1 MISHDAFRRLST
13 VVAITGLASSAG
25 LAGAQTDYPARPLR
39 FLVGAAPGGATE
51 ILARAIGT
59 RLGEKFRQQVV
70 IDTRPGANHII
81 AGEINLQAAPDGYTI
96 QMIPEGWVINASVYS
111 KLPFD
116 PVRDFTPIGTV
127 AMVPN
132 VLVIHPSISAKT
144 VPEFIALAQ
153 RRPGEM
159 SYGTSGVGSPS
170 HMSAE
175 FFKILAKVEYTHVPY
190 KGSGLSLI
198 DLMGGHLQLSF
209 PSVPASFP
217 HVKAGRLRALGV
229 TTVKR
234 ASALPDVPT
243 IQESGVAGFEV
254 SGWYGVIAPR
264 GVVKPLVERLNREI
278 NAVLQMPE
286 LSSFLAG
293 QGADP
298 LTGTPEAF
306 AAAMAN
312 DRVKWAKVVKSA
324 GIKMR

>member
-1 MISHDAFRRLST
+1 MTMHDVFFRLSAA
-13 VVAITGLASSAG
+13 VAITCLLGSAEVVD
-25 LAGAQTDYPARPLR
+25 AQTDYPVRPIR
-39 FLVGAAPGGATE
+39 FLVGVAPGGATE

-59 RLGEKFRQQVV
+59 RLGERLHQQVV

-81 AGEINLQAAPDGYTI
+81 AGEINLQSAPDGYTI

-116 PVRDFTPIGTV
+116 PVRDFTAIGTV

-132 VLVIHPSISAKT
+132 VLVVHPSLPAKT
-144 VPEFIALAQ
+144 VQEFIALAQ

-190 KGSGLSLI
+190 KGSGLALI

-254 SGWYGVIAPR
+254 SGWYGVIGPR
-264 GVVKPLVERLNREI
+264 GMAKPLVDRLNREI
-278 NAVLQMPE
+278 NAVLQIPE

-324 GIKMR
+324 GIAAR

>member
-1 MISHDAFRRLST
+1 
-13 VVAITGLASSAG
+13 
-25 LAGAQTDYPARPLR
+25 
-39 FLVGAAPGGATE
+39 
-51 ILARAIGT
+51 
-59 RLGEKFRQQVV
+59 
-70 IDTRPGANHII
+70 
-81 AGEINLQAAPDGYTI
+81 
-96 QMIPEGWVINASVYS
+96 
-111 KLPFD
+111 
-116 PVRDFTPIGTV
+116 
-127 AMVPN
+127 
-132 VLVIHPSISAKT
+132 
-144 VPEFIALAQ
+144 
-153 RRPGEM
+153 
-159 SYGTSGVGSPS
+159 
-170 HMSAE
+170 MSAE